1 MKRFYKDVRYTQTGA
16 GWIVALDERPLKT
29 QGGQTQTVPSEPLA
43 QMLAREWEAQGETIN
58 PAAFRSRDMTDYA
71 IDVVTPDPAAIVD
84 KLLGYA
90 QTDTLCYR
98 AEPEDALFRRQQ
110 EVWEPI
116 VARLEAREAI
126 RLHRISGVVHRPQ
139 PEETLGALRE
149 SLTSLDPF
157 RLAALEQTTSLAA
170 SLCIGLAALEN
181 GSDGEALWD
190 AANLEED
197 WQADLWGRDEEAE
210 ERRDRRNHD
219 FLHAIAYG
227 RAASAANA

>member
-1 MKRFYKDVRYTQTGA
+1 MKRFYKNVSYTQTDA
-16 GWIVALDERPLKT
+16 GWIVALDGRPLKT
-29 QGGQTQTVPSEPLA
+29 QGGQPQIVPSEPLA
-43 QMLAREWEAQGETIN
+43 RMLAREWNAQGETID
-58 PAAFRSRDMTDYA
+58 PAGFRARDMTDYA
-71 IDVVTPDPAAIVD
+71 IDVVTQDSDLIVD

-110 EVWEPI
+110 EMWEPI

-139 PEETLGALRE
+139 PEQSLSVLRE
-149 SLTSLDPF
+149 VLTSLDPF

-170 SLCIGLAALEN
+170 SLCIGLSALE
-181 GSDGEALWD
+181 SEADGEALWD

-197 WQADLWGRDEEAE
+197 WQADLWGRDEEAQ
-210 ERRDRRNHD
+210 ERRARRQSD